1 MATMLPKLTF
11 KESPFD
17 SIVSQQ
23 LPSCQLREIP
33 PSLEYAECHLRPSAL
48 SHIRQNKCCGPA
60 RYRINLTLVRLCEI
74 AWVQLRQGKMLLPKE
89 FLCALADA
97 LLIYTIQKG
106 LVTQEQPV
114 TCQAKD
120 VQHLGNA
127 KCSGACPCFIHQG
140 KVK

>member
-33 PSLEYAECHLRPSAL
+33 PSLEYAECQLRPSAL

-74 AWVQLRQGKMLLPKE
+74 AWVQLRQGKMLLPE
-89 FLCALADA
+89 RISVCPGRCSADLHHPERTGHPRA
-97 LLIYTIQKG
+97 
-106 LVTQEQPV
+106 
-114 TCQAKD
+114 
-120 VQHLGNA
+120 
-127 KCSGACPCFIHQG
+127 ACYMPS
-140 KVK
+140 